1 MASKETASRARRGKA
16 SRTKKDIAR
25 AIAQEYKI
33 TQVKAKQVIQGVLD
47 AIVDVLVEQERLEL
61 RNFGVFEVVVRK
73 ERKARNPRTDQP
85 VTVPRR
91 KRVRFKP
98 GRLILQRL
106 NGTPKQ
112 D

>member
-1 MASKETASRARRGKA
+1 MASRETVSRARRGKA

-106 NGTPKQ
+106 NGTPPE
-112 D
+112 